1 VRGYQPEALRACI
14 DRALD
19 AGCTPRELLQSI
31 QLGAHLAVHG
41 TALGA
46 DTLAQLTTPDGP

>member
-1 VRGYQPEALRACI
+1 MRQRIEMHHRVRVA
-14 DRALD
+14 
-19 AGCTPRELLQSI
+19 AGCPADLADDHPAI

-46 DTLAQLTTPDGP
+46 GVLEELRQ